1 MSAPRYLPLIDY
13 RTGAI
18 AARVVRDCI
27 NQQWTPPG
35 ILTASIHRWLEWH
48 GCEVSTANHDTI
60 LEAVQRLLDGNP
72 CALQRLDCEAY
83 RKRYGACFMCGQLNT
98 NTSSSPNDTSS
109 SHNNNDTDKGN
120 Q

>member
-18 AARVVRDCI
+18 AARVVRDGI

-60 LEAVQRLLDGNP
+60 LEAVQRLLNGNP

-83 RKRYGACFMCGQLNT
+83 RKRYGSCFMCGQLETTTT
-98 NTSSSPNDTSS
+98 NNNN
-109 SHNNNDTDKGN
+109 NNNDTDKGN